1 MGESGGAAGP
11 VWAVGGSSLETLK
24 SQRQGRELLAGLK
37 GGEGPWGLVGITAC
51 PVDRKGVGPVGE
63 KNRPGFWGEEAGP
76 SPRVQDTGTGVCKG
90 LHLSWMR
97 PALRPRDWDPG
108 GQW

>member
-24 SQRQGRELLAGLK
+24 SQRQGRELLAGLE

-51 PVDRKGVGPVGE
+51 PVDRKGVGLVGE
-63 KNRPGFWGEEAGP
+63 KTGLASGVKRQGPAPECRIQGLVSAKVCICPG
-76 SPRVQDTGTGVCKG
+76 
-90 LHLSWMR
+90 
-97 PALRPRDWDPG
+97 
-108 GQW
+108 